1 MPCVGARLR
10 AIRGCDVHPTLV
22 ISPASGL
29 LPRRPGPGPCYTDA
43 KGRAAA
49 IRRDFL
55 SGRGGDGDYFRAA
68 QSSAM
73 GTANICGPKDKA
85 ESPS

>member
-29 LPRRPGPGPCYTDA
+29 LPRRPYPILVRLNSCPFAVKLPGVP
-43 KGRAAA
+43 A
-49 IRRDFL
+49 IA
-55 SGRGGDGDYFRAA
+55 GAA
-68 QSSAM
+68 QAVVSPRAIAIAPA
-73 GTANICGPKDKA
+73 GKA
-85 ESPS
+85 